1 LNDLDNQSF
10 KKPKFNQKDE
20 DQKSKSGSSP
30 NCKDKRD
37 NPRNNPR
44 KYSGN
49 QRRNNRKREY
59 KVPEHVKNPSKFK
72 KYDLSDVK
80 LTDGKQNSA
89 AALSFLAELKDRKRE
104 PEEKSFDPDN
114 DKIQFNR
121 PKQNK
126 TKQNVGS
133 NLSKTKVGGGILLD
147 EYVVG
152 MAKPRVSKTRSNAT
166 DEPAKSSENKIEL
179 DHLEHSWKDE
189 LEITAEAKLN
199 QNIIPKKSGEESEG
213 FKSRKKSKKA
223 KMRDRKQLS
232 FDDE

>member
-1 LNDLDNQSF
+1 MNELDNQSF
-10 KKPKFNQKDE
+10 KKPKFNQRDE
-20 DQKSKSGSSP
+20 DQKSKSESSP

-80 LTDGKQNSA
+80 LTDGKVSYLQSYAYDSHCSEILPSFFVQKRPFLERKQNSA

-126 TKQNVGS
+126 TKQNVGN

-152 MAKPRVSKTRSNAT
+152 MAKPRVSKTRSN
-166 DEPAKSSENKIEL
+166 
-179 DHLEHSWKDE
+179 
-189 LEITAEAKLN
+189 
-199 QNIIPKKSGEESEG
+199 GE
-213 FKSRKKSKKA
+213 F
-223 KMRDRKQLS
+223 
-232 FDDE
+232 